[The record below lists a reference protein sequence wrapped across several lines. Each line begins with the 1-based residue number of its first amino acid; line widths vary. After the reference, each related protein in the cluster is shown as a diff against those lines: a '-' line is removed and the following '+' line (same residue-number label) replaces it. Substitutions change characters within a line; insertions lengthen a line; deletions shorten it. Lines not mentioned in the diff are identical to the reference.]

1 MFGKSKMEQ
10 QIQSSV
16 ESIVRSALNEAN
28 SALALAGTVQEL
40 RKEVETL
47 ETEKARRTEEFA
59 TREREIEHK
68 VGLERKRQEFELGAA
83 KREATLAVREENLA
97 ADRKRFEDQ
106 MSFHEKRFTEE
117 VTYLK
122 EMMGQVM
129 ERLPNVNVE
138 AMLDRKRK

>member
-28 SALALAGTVQEL
+28 SALALAGTVQKL
-40 RKEVETL
+40 RKDVETL
-47 ETEKARRTEEFA
+47 ELEKSRRTEEFA

-117 VTYLK
+117 VQYLK

-138 AMLDRKRK
+138 ATLDRKRK